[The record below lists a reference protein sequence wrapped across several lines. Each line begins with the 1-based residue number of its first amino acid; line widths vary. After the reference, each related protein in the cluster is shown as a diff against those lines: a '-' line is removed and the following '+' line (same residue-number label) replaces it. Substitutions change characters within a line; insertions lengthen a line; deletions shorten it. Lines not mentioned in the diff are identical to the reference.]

1 MEKTFLIKNLV
12 HEYTSFEIDSA
23 GLRLIGGNEIL
34 PGGTMEGS
42 LSFDLDGHSY
52 DVVFNA
58 NIPYFER
65 KPFNKL
71 TRDKVTLIHEYDENI
86 DFVERFVPEDS
97 VFARK
102 LDWYLQEAKK
112 AQKAK
117 GVTLEIHVFLN
128 SFCFDHLPPTTTK
141 QNRGFVQHFAQMLS
155 TKADPGIDKI
165 VRDEYIQLNNLTFC
179 DLLEKGFIKESDKI
193 VSTRFSSNGNSY
205 KKISLKQAKEMYPCK

>member
-1 MEKTFLIKNLV
+1 MEKTFLIKNLI

-23 GLRLIGGNEIL
+23 GLRLIGGNEVL
-34 PGGTMEGS
+34 PGGTMEV
-42 LSFDLDGHSY
+42 SFSFNLDGHSY

-86 DFVERFVPEDS
+86 DLVERFVPEDS
-97 VFARK
+97 LFERK
-102 LDWYLQEAKK
+102 LDWYLEEAQK
-112 AQKAK
+112 AQNAK

-128 SFCFDHLPPTTTK
+128 SFCYDQLPPAARK
-141 QNRGFVQHFAQMLS
+141 RNVGFTQPFAQMLS
-155 TKADPGIDKI
+155 TTADPGIDKV
-165 VRDEYIQLNNLTFC
+165 VRKECIELNSLTFC

-193 VSTRFSSNGNSY
+193 VSTRFSSNGKSY
-205 KKISLKQAKEMYPCK
+205 RKISLKQAKEMYPCK